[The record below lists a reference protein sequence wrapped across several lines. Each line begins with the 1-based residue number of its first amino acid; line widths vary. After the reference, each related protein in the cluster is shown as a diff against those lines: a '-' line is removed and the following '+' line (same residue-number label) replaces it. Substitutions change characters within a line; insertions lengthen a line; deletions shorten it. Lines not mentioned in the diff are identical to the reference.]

1 MDRLFLSVAALGGF
15 VGVAF
20 GAFGAH
26 ALQRR
31 VTPERLATFD
41 TGVRYLFVH
50 VLALGLVVA
59 VRTWAPDTTASS
71 ISGVAFIV
79 GIVLFSGSLFLLVWF
94 DRPKLGA
101 ITPIGGVA
109 LLAGWAALAFAV
121 LTADFVFATAR
132 WWPVP
137 GA

>member
-1 MDRLFLSVAALGGF
+1 MDRLFLLVAALGGF

-31 VTPERLATFD
+31 VTPERLVTFE

-50 VLALGLVVA
+50 ALALGLVVA
-59 VRTWAPDTTASS
+59 VRTWAPDTMASS
-71 ISGVAFIV
+71 VAGVAFIV
-79 GIVLFSGSLFLLVWF
+79 GMLLFSGSLFLLVWL
-94 DRPKLGA
+94 DLPRLGA

-109 LLAGWAALAFAV
+109 LLIGWAALVAAV
-121 LTADFVFATAR
+121 LTGDFVFGTVVVGPR
-132 WWPVP
+132 P
-137 GA
+137 

>member
-1 MDRLFLSVAALGGF
+1 VDRLFLFVAALGGF

-31 VTPERLATFD
+31 VTPERLVTFE

-50 VLALGLVVA
+50 ALALGLVVA

-71 ISGVAFIV
+71 VAGIAFIV
-79 GIVLFSGSLFLLVWF
+79 GMLLFSGSLFLLVWL
-94 DRPKLGA
+94 DEPKLGA
-101 ITPIGGVA
+101 VTPIGGVA
-109 LLAGWAALAFAV
+109 LLIGWGALAVAV
-121 LTADFVFATAR
+121 LTAKFVFDAI
-132 WWPVP
+132 V
-137 GA
+137 

>member
-1 MDRLFLSVAALGGF
+1 MDRLFLLVAALGGF

-31 VTPERLATFD
+31 VTPERLVTFE

-50 VLALGLVVA
+50 ALALGLVVA

-71 ISGVAFIV
+71 VAGIAFIM
-79 GIVLFSGSLFLLVWF
+79 GILLFSGSLFLLVWL

-109 LLAGWAALAFAV
+109 LLIGWAALAVAV
-121 LTADFVFATAR
+121 LTASFVFDAIA
-132 WWPVP
+132 
-137 GA
+137 

>member
-1 MDRLFLSVAALGGF
+1 VDRLFLLVAALGGF

-31 VTPERLATFD
+31 VTPERLVTFE

-50 VLALGLVVA
+50 ALALGLVVA
-59 VRTWAPDTTASS
+59 VRTWAPDTAASA
-71 ISGVAFIV
+71 IAGVAFIV
-79 GIVLFSGSLFLLVWF
+79 GIVLFSGSLFLLVWL
-94 DRPKLGA
+94 DRPRLGA

-109 LLAGWAALAFAV
+109 LLIGWAALAVAV
-121 LTADFVFATAR
+121 LTSNFVFDAIA
-132 WWPVP
+132 
-137 GA
+137 

>member
-1 MDRLFLSVAALGGF
+1 M
-15 VGVAF
+15 GVAL

-31 VTPERLATFD
+31 VTPERLVTFE

-50 VLALGLVVA
+50 ALALGLVVA

-71 ISGVAFIV
+71 VAGIAFIM
-79 GIVLFSGSLFLLVWF
+79 GILLFSGSLFLLVWL

-109 LLAGWAALAFAV
+109 LLIGWAALAVAV
-121 LTADFVFATAR
+121 LTASFVFDAIA
-132 WWPVP
+132 
-137 GA
+137 

>member
-1 MDRLFLSVAALGGF
+1 MDRLFLLVAALGGF

-31 VTPERLATFD
+31 VTPERLVTFE

-50 VLALGLVVA
+50 ALALGLVVA
-59 VRTWAPDTTASS
+59 IRTWAPDTAASA
-71 ISGVAFIV
+71 IAGIAFIV
-79 GIVLFSGSLFLLVWF
+79 GIVLFSGSLFLLVWL
-94 DRPKLGA
+94 DRPRLGA

-109 LLAGWAALAFAV
+109 LLIGWAALAVAV
-121 LTADFVFATAR
+121 LTSNFVFDAIA
-132 WWPVP
+132 
-137 GA
+137 

>member
-1 MDRLFLSVAALGGF
+1 MDRLFLLVAALGGF

-31 VTPERLATFD
+31 VTSERLVTFE

-50 VLALGLVVA
+50 ALALGLVVA
-59 VRTWAPDTTASS
+59 VRTWAPDTAASA
-71 ISGVAFIV
+71 IAGIAFIV
-79 GIVLFSGSLFLLVWF
+79 GIVLFSGSLFVLVWL
-94 DRPKLGA
+94 DRPRLGA

-109 LLAGWAALAFAV
+109 LLIGWAALAMAV
-121 LTADFVFATAR
+121 LTASFVFDAIA
-132 WWPVP
+132 
-137 GA
+137 

>member
-1 MDRLFLSVAALGGF
+1 MDRLFLLVAAVGGF

-31 VTPERLATFD
+31 VTPERLVTFE

-50 VLALGLVVA
+50 ALALGLVVA
-59 VRTWAPDTTASS
+59 VRTWAPDTMASS
-71 ISGVAFIV
+71 VAGVAFIV
-79 GIVLFSGSLFLLVWF
+79 GMLLFSGSLFLLVWL
-94 DRPKLGA
+94 DRPRLGA

-109 LLAGWAALAFAV
+109 LLIGWAALVVAV
-121 LTADFVFATAR
+121 LTGDFVFGTVFFGPR
-132 WWPVP
+132 P
-137 GA
+137 

>member
-1 MDRLFLSVAALGGF
+1 VDRVFLLVAALGGF
-15 VGVAF
+15 IGVAL

-31 VTPERLATFD
+31 VTAERLVTFE

-50 VLALGLVVA
+50 ALALVFVVA
-59 VRTWAPDTTASS
+59 VRTWAPDTAASA
-71 ISGVAFIV
+71 IAGVAFIV
-79 GIVLFSGSLFLLVWF
+79 GIVLFSGSLFLLVWL

-109 LLAGWAALAFAV
+109 LLIGWAALAVAV
-121 LTADFVFATAR
+121 MTADFVFDAI
-132 WWPVP
+132 
-137 GA
+137 G

>member
-1 MDRLFLSVAALGGF
+1 VDRLFLLVAALGGF

-31 VTPERLATFD
+31 VTPERLVTFE

-50 VLALGLVVA
+50 ALALGLVVA
-59 VRTWAPDTTASS
+59 VRTWAPDTAASATAG
-71 ISGVAFIV
+71 IAFIV
-79 GIVLFSGSLFLLVWF
+79 GIMLFSGSLFLLVWL
-94 DRPKLGA
+94 DRPRLGA

-109 LLAGWAALAFAV
+109 LLIGWAALAVAV
-121 LTADFVFATAR
+121 LTSNFVFDAIA
-132 WWPVP
+132 
-137 GA
+137 

>member
-1 MDRLFLSVAALGGF
+1 MDRLFLLVAALGGF

-31 VTPERLATFD
+31 VTSERLVTFE

-50 VLALGLVVA
+50 ALALGLVVA
-59 VRTWAPDTTASS
+59 VRTWAPDTAASA
-71 ISGVAFIV
+71 IAGIAFIV
-79 GIVLFSGSLFLLVWF
+79 GIVLFSGSLFVLVWL
-94 DRPKLGA
+94 DRPRLGA

-109 LLAGWAALAFAV
+109 LLIGWAALAIAV
-121 LTADFVFATAR
+121 LTASFVFDAIA
-132 WWPVP
+132 
-137 GA
+137 